1 MAAPD
6 SCTTLNL
13 SGRFVMNKSLSDS
26 SDRILT
32 LQGVGWFKRQIIAN
46 STITL
51 HVKHY
56 KDEQQ
61 IEHIDIDQT
70 ISGGI
75 PGTSEKRT
83 LDWVDRHKEDGL
95 FGFVVSKSRR
105 LAVADIKDDHLRGEW
120 LPDTER
126 DATIHTVASSDTEK
140 SGLVWTAEQVWGFE
154 SINGDRRYTR
164 RVRFD
169 YEREQEIHEIRLVY
183 DRL

>member
-6 SCTTLNL
+6 SCTTLDL
-13 SGRFVMNKSLSDS
+13 SGKFIMNKTLSDS

-32 LQGVGWFKRQIIAN
+32 LQGVSWFKRRAIAL

-56 KDEQQ
+56 KDEGS

-70 ISGGI
+70 VAGAF
-75 PGTSEKRT
+75 PGTSEYRT
-83 LDWVDRHKEDGL
+83 LDGVERHKEDGL

-105 LAVADIKDDHLRGEW
+105 LAVEDIGDDHLKGKW
-120 LPDTER
+120 LPDTVR
-126 DATIHTVASSDTEK
+126 DGAIHTIASSDTEK

-154 SINGDRRYTR
+154 SINGERRYAR
-164 RVRFD
+164 RVKFNYKD
-169 YEREQEIHEIRLVY
+169 GEEIHEIRLVY

>member
-1 MAAPD
+1 MAAPE

-51 HVKHY
+51 HVKHH
-56 KDEQQ
+56 KDEQHT
-61 IEHIDIDQT
+61 EHIDIDQT
-70 ISGGI
+70 ITGGI
-75 PGTSEKRT
+75 PGTTENRI
-83 LDWVDRHKEDGL
+83 LDWVERHKEDGL

-105 LAVADIKDDHLRGEW
+105 LAVVDIKDDHLRGEW
-120 LPDTER
+120 LPDTVR

-154 SINGDRRYTR
+154 SINGERRYTR

-169 YEREQEIHEIRLVY
+169 YDRGGEIHEIRLVY